1 MSGLNPLTIILIS
14 NSILLISL
22 ILTQNES
29 TKDSL
34 IQNNSR
40 TNPIEIVTGICI
52 SLEIFL
58 LLIFSKITD
67 F

>member
-1 MSGLNPLTIILIS
+1 MSGLNPLSIILII
-14 NSILLISL
+14 NSIVLISL

-40 TNPIEIVTGICI
+40 TNPIEIITGISI

-58 LLIFSKITD
+58 LLLFSKITD